1 MCADDR
7 VRAAGSPRRH
17 FLTGLRH
24 LLARM
29 TSLNSGNGERPGSFR
44 LESLAVLVLL
54 GAVTSVLTPYFL
66 SLGNILNIFL
76 ATSVIGIIALGSTFV
91 ISMAAIDLSVGSL
104 LAVSAVFGALMIK
117 PLGLPWPSAVIV
129 SVVTGGLF
137 GLVNGLLVTRARIPS
152 FIVTLGM
159 LGIARGLA
167 YILTN
172 GRAIYDLPDP
182 LVFLGQGR
190 ILGIPMPV
198 IIFLALAVV
207 AHMVLLHTRFGCHT
221 LFIGDNI
228 TAARVAG
235 LRIGRH
241 QVQVFALSGGLAGLA
256 GLVQMGRINAA
267 DPSAGLLIELTA
279 ITAAIIGG
287 TNLFGGRGTIIGT
300 LIGALIMGVIQNGL
314 NLMAVQSFYQQVVI
328 GAVLI
333 GAVWL
338 DRLRASGRGA

>member
-1 MCADDR
+1 M
-7 VRAAGSPRRH
+7 RAPRAIRRH
-17 FLTGLRH
+17 FLTS
-24 LLARM
+24 ARRVFDQIV
-29 TSLNSGNGERPGSFR
+29 SFNSRRERRRESFR
-44 LESLAVLVLL
+44 LESLAVLFLL
-54 GAVTSVLTPYFL
+54 GAAASVLTPYFL
-66 SLGNILNIFL
+66 SPGNILNIFL
-76 ATSVIGIIALGSTFV
+76 ATSVIGIIGVGSTFV

-104 LAVSAVFGALMIK
+104 LALSAVFGASMVK

-129 SVVTGGLF
+129 SVASGWLF
-137 GLVNGLLVTRARIPS
+137 GLINGLLVTRARIPS

-198 IIFLALAVV
+198 IIFLAIALV
-207 AHMVLLHTRFGCHT
+207 AHLVLMYTRFGRHT
-221 LFIGDNI
+221 LFIGDNLV
-228 TAARVAG
+228 AARETG
-235 LRIGRH
+235 LRVERH

-267 DPSAGLLIELTA
+267 DPSAGLLFELTA

-300 LIGALIMGVIQNGL
+300 VIGALIMGVVQNGL

-333 GAVWL
+333 AAVWL
-338 DRLRASGRGA
+338 DRLRGTGREE